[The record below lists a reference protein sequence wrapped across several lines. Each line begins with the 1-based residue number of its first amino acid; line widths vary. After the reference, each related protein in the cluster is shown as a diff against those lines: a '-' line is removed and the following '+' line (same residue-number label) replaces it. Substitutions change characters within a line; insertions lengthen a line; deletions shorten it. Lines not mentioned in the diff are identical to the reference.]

1 MLDIQKYE
9 AAAMLDLSDGE
20 RAEIGQCAAALLE
33 SFDALGFINTD
44 GVSPLVSV
52 LDLHNILREDEA
64 GKLITRDEL
73 MANAQEQYDG
83 YFRVPGTIE

>member
-1 MLDIQKYE
+1 MLDIRKYE
-9 AAAMLDLSDGE
+9 TAAMLELSDLE
-20 RAEIGQCAAALLE
+20 RAKIGQCAAALLE
-33 SFDALGFINTD
+33 RFDAISEINTD
-44 GVSPLVSV
+44 GIPPLVSV